1 MTPLNNNS
9 NEGTNNLLYKGVFIR
24 RRQEDDLISISDMW
38 KAEEKPRYL
47 RPDLWIKSRSVQSKL
62 KAIAELQLDLVGYYP
77 NGSINAI
84 PGVLQIV
91 RGGHLGTQGV
101 FANLELAIGYADFL
115 GVTCGQW
122 ARQNLIGF
130 DPLATLTP
138 EVISSLIQSEKE
150 FPVDFDDAMVWWDAR
165 TKDGKPIRRD
175 NLVDKLKAEFKEGL
189 EYHLL
194 KNQEVVLR
202 PQGGGSGKDKYYLT
216 LDCFKM
222 MGMMVSGEQGRR
234 IRMYFIDCEKRLKQ
248 LLSRTVPLERQ
259 IVYSKQRLDARE
271 NLKDNLRKELVS
283 AALVYIR
290 AAKLNPIK
298 VLSEMHDTI
307 NERLQGI
314 RAREVRNRNGFSK
327 STLLRDYYEKHPLDE
342 VSVINQLGANYI
354 KRYNLH
360 PVEAIHKACDDFLKD
375 DHVPHPFLIVENV
388 YAQGRRLMAALER
401 KRLSQDS
408 RQLELPLWNEG

>member
-1 MTPLNNNS
+1 MTPLNNDS
-9 NEGTNNLLYKGVFIR
+9 NENTNNLLYKGVPIR

-47 RPDLWIKSRSVQSKL
+47 RPDLWIKSRSVQL
-62 KAIAELQLDLVGYYP
+62 RLEAIAEQQLDLVGYYP

-91 RGGHLGTQGV
+91 KGGHLGTQGV
-101 FANLELAIGYADFL
+101 FANLELAIGYADSL
-115 GVTCGQW
+115 SVACGRW
-122 ARQNLIGF
+122 ARQNLIGV

-138 EVISSLIQSEKE
+138 EVIFSLIQSEKE
-150 FPVDFDDAMVWWDAR
+150 FPVDFDDARLWWNVC
-165 TKDGKPIRRD
+165 TKDGKPVRRD
-175 NLVDKLKAEFKEGL
+175 NLIR
-189 EYHLL
+189 LL
-194 KNQEVVLR
+194 KKEFIEGVEFTVLKIEDGR
-202 PQGGGSGKDKYYLT
+202 DSDGTFASHKYYLT
-216 LDCFKM
+216 VNCFKM

-234 IRMYFIDCEKRLKQ
+234 IRMHFIDCEKRLKH
-248 LLSRTVPLERQ
+248 LLSGSVPLERQ
-259 IVYSKQRLDARE
+259 IVYWKQRLDARE
-271 NLKDNLRKELVS
+271 NLKNNLRKELVG
-283 AALVYIR
+283 AALAYIR

-314 RAREVRNRNGFSK
+314 RAKEVRNRNGFSK

-388 YAQGRRLMAALER
+388 YTQGRRLMAALER